1 MVDSILGSPRTP
13 TTRPSFDGNVQPAA
27 IAAQQAG
34 RRYPGINLVRDQP
47 VTRCRSTRTG
57 QPSPGACRCAHPKMS
72 SPMRSAMPAEYPRNL
87 RPHPGSSVWHRF
99 KRYGKPAAGDQA
111 KPDWAQHTPHRTR
124 STPSLIFRATAPR
137 RWDPG
142 PGPIYRDVTRAARD
156 LHDRWVDPAH
166 LEVGRDDVLEAAE
179 TRLWGN
185 LRQLRLELQNAH
197 ACSQKT

>member
-57 QPSPGACRCAHPKMS
+57 QPSPGSCGVLTPKCHRRCVPPCR
-72 SPMRSAMPAEYPRNL
+72 RSTRETSGHTRGQAFGI
-87 RPHPGSSVWHRF
+87 GSSVIWQARCW
-99 KRYGKPAAGDQA
+99 RSSQARLGSARPSPDPIYAVTDLSGD
-111 KPDWAQHTPHRTR
+111 
-124 STPSLIFRATAPR
+124 SPR

-142 PGPIYRDVTRAARD
+142 AGTHLPGFGAGRKRLA
-156 LHDRWVDPAH
+156 WS
-166 LEVGRDDVLEAAE
+166 VGRSSTSRGWE
-179 TRLWGN
+179 G
-185 LRQLRLELQNAH
+185 
-197 ACSQKT
+197 